1 MNTQQV
7 TVMDINMTFASMVWF
22 MIKWAFAS
30 VIAGLAVGIVL
41 GIPILMLVAAL
52 NQWRG

>member
-7 TVMDINMTFASMVWF
+7 TVMDINMTFPSMVWF

-30 VIAGLAVGIVL
+30 VIAAFAVGIVF
-41 GIPILMLVAAL
+41 GIPILMVVAAL

>member
-1 MNTQQV
+1 MDTQQV
-7 TVMDINMTFASMVWF
+7 TVMDINMTFTSMVWF

-30 VIAGLAVGIVL
+30 VIAAFAVGIVM

-52 NQWRG
+52 NQSRG

>member
-7 TVMDINMTFASMVWF
+7 TVMDINMTFTSMVWF

-30 VIAGLAVGIVL
+30 FFAAFALAVVF
-41 GIPILMLVAAL
+41 GIPILILVAAL
-52 NQWRG
+52 NQW